1 LCPSRWM
8 ARGASCATVRA
19 RGRLRACPYASAPV
33 IVLTLSL
40 SHAAG
45 KEHSLFAGKVII
57 TVHPPI
63 PAGDADKMCAQA
75 QAAVE
80 SALAPQFRV

>member
-1 LCPSRWM
+1 M
-8 ARGASCATVRA
+8 
-19 RGRLRACPYASAPV
+19 
-33 IVLTLSL
+33 VLTLSL